1 MTDLISVT
9 PIGLIEA
16 PDLVDPLTEAGH
28 DVVTGTGFRGAVRA
42 IRERSQTARSADQVP
57 VIIARWGQE
66 HVGMAAWL
74 NAISGHCP
82 PNKHTVVLADTDD
95 QLPTIAGAEI
105 VLLPTDLSAVVK
117 AAGLPDH
124 PAFAGLIV
132 AADGHLQWVPD
143 LASPPFQMPDLDDG
157 FDEDAG
163 AHPGSPTPSVSPPPP
178 SDLTVPDWA
187 QTAEIPDWARQTATS
202 SAAPEPVGAEPTAA
216 GPQVPGAAVAAA
228 LPPNQTAPHRLTTD
242 PAAGSPAV
250 DVPDPLPSLR
260 AEGRTNSWAPTLAK
274 ARPDGPAPIETGPDL
289 MDLMCAANPAADAE
303 FAPGGAPVR
312 RRGQRGTLVI
322 SWAGKGGT
330 GKTSIAL
337 ALAQRAGKRCPDL
350 RVAVI
355 DANRGQADVAKYL
368 RFRPGVTIPGIHD
381 AAVSGEPVRAFLTA
395 EVANQLRPG
404 RWFDELHFNLV
415 AGPRN
420 AGEAHPGVVTTDV
433 YAATIQA
440 AQEHCD
446 LVVVDTQIIEEHDT
460 SGLIDGLIVPLLA
473 TRGVWG
479 VANTDTAGVAV
490 RNLAGALRAMAAA
503 GVGRE
508 RMLLV
513 ANKADIDFSEDE
525 VRAAFAPYTAGL
537 ERINYDRSVVEMMN
551 AGRIPSDH
559 AVYADALDRML
570 HRITGR
576 PEFLP
581 PPRSR
586 RPRLRRRARSGR

>member
-1 MTDLISVT
+1 MTDLISGT

-16 PDLVDPLTEAGH
+16 PDLVGPLTDAGL
-28 DVVTGTGFRGAVRA
+28 DVVTGTGFRDAVRA
-42 IRERSQTARSADQVP
+42 IRERSQSARSADQVP
-57 VIIARWGQE
+57 VIVARWGQQQ
-66 HVGMAAWL
+66 VGMAAWL

-82 PNKHTVVLADTDD
+82 PGKRTVVLADTDD
-95 QLPTIAGAEI
+95 QVPAIAGAEI
-105 VLLPTDLSAVVK
+105 VLLPADLSAVVR

-132 AADGHLQWVPD
+132 AADGRLQWVPD

-157 FDEDAG
+157 FDADAE
-163 AHPGSPTPSVSPPPP
+163 ADPGPPTPPVAP
-178 SDLTVPDWA
+178 SATAPAVPDWA

-202 SAAPEPVGAEPTAA
+202 STAPEPAGAEPTAA
-216 GPQVPGAAVAAA
+216 GSQVPGAAVAAA
-228 LPPNQTAPHRLTTD
+228 LPPNRTAPRRLTTD

-250 DVPDPLPSLR
+250 DDPDPLPSLR
-260 AEGRTNSWAPTLAK
+260 AERRTNSWPPALAET
-274 ARPDGPAPIETGPDL
+274 RPDGPAPADPGPDL
-289 MDLMCAANPAADAE
+289 MDLMCAANPVADAE

-381 AAVSGEPVRAFLTA
+381 AAVSGEPVRAFLTS
-395 EVANQLRPG
+395 EIANQLRPG

-420 AGEAHPGVVTTDV
+420 PGEAHPGVVTTDV

-446 LVVVDTQIIEEHDT
+446 LVIVDTQIIEEHDT

-479 VANTDTAGVAV
+479 IANTDTAGVAV

-537 ERINYDRSVVEMMN
+537 ERIDYDRSVVEMMN

-559 AVYADALDRML
+559 AVYADVLDRLL

-581 PPRSR
+581 APRSR